1 MGEVRSGAVNKRDNR
16 PTALEP
22 PTCDDRAIWDLWLSR
37 LELPAVTVADEVGL
51 FTLLAGDEA
60 TAPEVATRLAL
71 GARGAEAL
79 LAATAALGLVGHRG
93 GRFGLAEPARQFLLA
108 GGDFY
113 WGAMLQRNRPST
125 LHQDLLDALRRDADP
140 GEAPDARLAARWASG
155 QIDAA
160 QARGTTAAMHAHS
173 FPAAVGVARHGD
185 FAGVKRLLDVAGGSG
200 CFSIAL
206 AQRHPDL
213 RCTVMELPEVG
224 RVAEEYI
231 ARYGVAAQVETHAA
245 NMFADLWPPGHDAV
259 FFSNIFHDWDVARC
273 RHLVAQSFAVL
284 PSGGRIYL
292 HEILLADTRDG
303 PLPAALFSLAMLIA
317 NYGKQ
322 FTFGE
327 LASLLSEGGFRDV
340 RAALTYGYYS
350 LVSAR
355 KP

>member
-1 MGEVRSGAVNKRDNR
+1 
-16 PTALEP
+16 
-22 PTCDDRAIWDLWLSR
+22 
-37 LELPAVTVADEVGL
+37 
-51 FTLLAGDEA
+51 
-60 TAPEVATRLAL
+60 
-71 GARGAEAL
+71 
-79 LAATAALGLVGHRG
+79 
-93 GRFGLAEPARQFLLA
+93 AEPARQFLLQ

-113 WGAMLQRNRPST
+113 WGAMLHRNQQST
-125 LHQDLLDALRRDADP
+125 LHQEVLDALRRDAHP
-140 GEAPDARLAARWASG
+140 EQTPDARLAASWASG

-173 FPAAVGVARHGD
+173 FPAAVGVARNGD
-185 FAGVKRLLDVAGGSG
+185 FTGVARLLDVAGGSG

-206 AQRHPDL
+206 AQRHPNV

-231 ARYGVAAQVETHAA
+231 ARYGVTAQVETHAA
-245 NMFADLWPPGHDAV
+245 NMFADPWPTGYDAV

-273 RHLVAQSFAVL
+273 RHLVAQSFAAL

-292 HEILLADTRDG
+292 HEILLADSRDG

-327 LASLLSEGGFRDV
+327 LESLLREGGFRDV
-340 RAALTYGYYS
+340 GAAPTYGYYS

>member
-1 MGEVRSGAVNKRDNR
+1 MNTRDAR

-51 FTLLAGDEA
+51 FTLLAQSEA
-60 TAPEVATRLAL
+60 TVAEVATRISL

-79 LAATAALGLVGHRG
+79 LAVTAALGLVVHQG
-93 GRFGLAEPARQFLLA
+93 GRFGLAEPARQFLLP

-113 WGAMLQRNRPST
+113 WGAMLQRNRQST
-125 LHQDLLDALRRDADP
+125 LHQEVLDALRRDAH
-140 GEAPDARLAARWASG
+140 PDQTPDERLAASWASG

-173 FPAAVGVARHGD
+173 FPAAVGVARNGD
-185 FAGVKRLLDVAGGSG
+185 FTGVARLLDVAGGSG

-206 AQRHPDL
+206 AQHLPDV

-231 ARYGVAAQVETHAA
+231 ARYGVVGQVETHAA
-245 NMFADLWPPGHDAV
+245 NMFADPWPMGHDAV

-273 RHLVAQSFAVL
+273 RHLVAQSFAAL
-284 PSGGRIYL
+284 PAGGRIYL

-327 LASLLSEGGFRDV
+327 LESLLREGGYRDV
-340 RAALTYGYYS
+340 RSALTCGYYS

>member
-1 MGEVRSGAVNKRDNR
+1 VNTLDAR
-16 PTALEP
+16 TTVLEP

-51 FTLLAGDEA
+51 FTLLAEGET
-60 TAPEVATRLAL
+60 TAPEAAGRLSL

-79 LAATAALGLVGHRG
+79 LAVTAALGLAGQRG
-93 GRFGLAEPARQFLLA
+93 GRFGLAEPARQFLLP

-113 WGAMLQRNRPST
+113 WGAMLQRSQHST
-125 LHQDLLDALRRDADP
+125 LHQELLEALRRDAHP
-140 GEAPDARLAARWASG
+140 EQAPDARLAAGWASG

-160 QARGTTAAMHAHS
+160 QARSTTAAMHAHS
-173 FPAAVGVARHGD
+173 FPAAVGVARNGD
-185 FAGVKRLLDVAGGSG
+185 FTGVTRLLDVAGGSG

-206 AQRHPDL
+206 AQRRKDV

-231 ARYGVAAQVETHAA
+231 ARYGVTAQVETRAA
-245 NMFADLWPPGHDAV
+245 NMFADRWPAGHDAV

-273 RHLVAQSFAVL
+273 RHLVTRSFAAL

-292 HEILLADTRDG
+292 HEILLADSRDG

-327 LASLLSEGGFRDV
+327 LESLLSEGGFRDV
-340 RAALTYGYYS
+340 RSALTYGYYS